1 MTMPIPSALWSA
13 HHKTHQ
19 YRLNLVRDY
28 RHWAETK
35 QRLLQRWEEI
45 KLGVLGKKLSL
56 RHGGSEIH
64 YFLWVTS
71 QRSLSTR
78 NIQAAVAEN
87 IIKWGASLPVVAQSM
102 EDKWETRWLA
112 CLLTLWS
119 PRKCR
124 KVITAQRRGDALPQ
138 YLSSGKQMNSEWQGV
153 QRRWGSV
160 PALPL
165 RAGSCL
171 QLHTTVSPTETWQN
185 VNACMAASPTPA
197 GHGDRILNPPSS
209 HGLTTSRV
217 RLLPPTAPPRPP
229 PQCDGGRGD
238 RGRTGVL
245 DGLTLHKSP
254 TSPGITQH
262 VNMAKVTYLHLKVQ
276 LRCHNNIFQRIE
288 TVQIL
293 SERLKNAASKL
304 IGIVV

>member
-1 MTMPIPSALWSA
+1 MSSYIKGCSTFKSTKSCCEIRSRKHDQLLRPSLLTGMFHKSMPARFTASCLTSSLFCSLSRLHTKKKIYFLCPKFMTMPIPSALWSA

-35 QRLLQRWEEI
+35 QRLLQRWGEI

-112 CLLTLWS
+112 CLLAHTLE
-119 PRKCR
+119 P
-124 KVITAQRRGDALPQ
+124 
-138 YLSSGKQMNSEWQGV
+138 
-153 QRRWGSV
+153 
-160 PALPL
+160 
-165 RAGSCL
+165 
-171 QLHTTVSPTETWQN
+171 
-185 VNACMAASPTPA
+185 
-197 GHGDRILNPPSS
+197 
-209 HGLTTSRV
+209 
-217 RLLPPTAPPRPP
+217 
-229 PQCDGGRGD
+229 
-238 RGRTGVL
+238 
-245 DGLTLHKSP
+245 
-254 TSPGITQH
+254 
-262 VNMAKVTYLHLKVQ
+262 
-276 LRCHNNIFQRIE
+276 
-288 TVQIL
+288 
-293 SERLKNAASKL
+293 
-304 IGIVV
+304 